1 MTGRITT
8 VANLVTLSRLV
19 LLLAV
24 ILLTHHATPVWHLVN
39 VLLLIVAF
47 VTDAVDGAIAR
58 SLNETSRFGALF
70 DVATDRIV
78 EIVLWILFVQI
89 GLVSIWVVVVFV
101 VRGTITDSIRA
112 AQIAETG
119 RTPFEALSS
128 PLARWLVAGKFM
140 RVFYAVVKAVT
151 FCWLMLYYA
160 LVGLQPNL
168 AVGLFGAMA
177 MIGQVLVL
185 VAVSLC
191 VLRGLPVV
199 VEFLQSDG
207 SAEGRE

>member
-1 MTGRITT
+1 MTL
-8 VANLVTLSRLV
+8 ANMVTFSRLL

-24 ILLTHHATPVWHLVN
+24 ILLTHHGTPVWHLVN
-39 VLLLIVAF
+39 VLLLIIAF

-58 SLNETSRFGALF
+58 GLNETSRFGALF
-70 DVATDRIV
+70 DVAADRIV

-112 AQIAETG
+112 VQLAETG

-128 PLARWLVAGKFM
+128 PIAKWLVAGKLM

-151 FCWLMLYYA
+151 FCWLMLYFA
-160 LVGLQPNL
+160 LTGLET
-168 AVGLFGAMA
+168 GLPAGLLTAMA
-177 MIGQVLVL
+177 VTGQVLVL
-185 VAVSLC
+185 LSVSIC
-191 VLRGLPVV
+191 VLRGLPVI
-199 VEFLQSDG
+199 VEFLREDQPTDG
-207 SAEGRE
+207 RG